1 MNRMNHFVSKSLL
14 FFSFIFIA
22 LSACHKEPET
32 IIKTV
37 VKTDTLIIKKLD
49 TLKIT
54 NFVQDT
60 VATFLLV
67 RHAEAVKT
75 DTDPDPELT
84 AVGQARALALRQLL
98 SQVNLAGILSTNFKR
113 TKNTVQPT
121 ADDKSLAINTYDASY
136 QWQNID
142 AWIKTYKG
150 KTALIAGHSNT
161 IPNLVNLFLG
171 KNTFTAIPDS
181 INSNFYIVT
190 VSKKGNGK
198 VMLLKY
204 GN

>member
-1 MNRMNHFVSKSLL
+1 MNAIRIITL
-14 FFSFIFIA
+14 FTIVFST
-22 LSACHKEPET
+22 LCACKKEPET
-32 IIKTV
+32 IIKTI
-37 VKTDTLIIKKLD
+37 VKTDTLIIKQLD

-67 RHAEAVKT
+67 RHAEATKT
-75 DTDPDPELT
+75 TTDPDPELT
-84 AVGQARALALRQLL
+84 AIGRTRALALQHTL

-113 TKNTVQPT
+113 TKQTVQPT
-121 ADDKSLAINTYDASY
+121 ADAKSLTINQYDASY
-136 QWQNID
+136 QSQNID
-142 AWIKTYKG
+142 NWIKTYKG

-161 IPNLVNLFLG
+161 IPNLANLFIG
-171 KNTFTAIPDS
+171 KSTFTSIPDS
-181 INSNFYIVT
+181 IHSNLYLIT